1 MKYKV
6 QLINE
11 KSGEVVDES
20 AELLSAENAIGLIR
34 AWESIMREKLRRPTP
49 ATPDRARRCPV
60 CGEIMD
66 LVVLCP
72 ICNLV

>member
-1 MKYKV
+1 MGRDEKR
-6 QLINE
+6 LIKALQQQQHVTRLQVSMASIILAHNGIDSALE
-11 KSGEVVDES
+11 YVSGLTS
-20 AELLSAENAIGLIR
+20 
-34 AWESIMREKLRRPTP
+34 